1 MMLLVVAPYCAL
13 LATAGNPAAGA
24 QAFIKGTVLAVP
36 AAFACAFG
44 ILPRIEG
51 FPLLVVALALFW
63 MPGIYATSVPKTALA
78 GPRISSRST
87 R

>member
-13 LATAGNPAAGA
+13 LATAGNPAGA

-63 MPGIYATSVPKTALA
+63 MPGIYATSEDRARA
-78 GPRISSRST
+78 SRISSRST